1 MLALAIV
8 FLAAN
13 RGRRLASAAE
23 SSPWLPTAADQ
34 RGAVQHEISLPL
46 RGLTPGGIY
55 SISFSLSSPNEFVS
69 QNSAGPGSE
78 PKLVVAIRQGSRD
91 LAFKIL
97 HLGDPD
103 LYALVRLDSG
113 DAEVRLTPANPPPAG
128 FHYHLLVNHWAESA
142 RLAAEPNNSW
152 QQANPIE
159 LGTTVFGSGDLS
171 PYIPPDP
178 HSEGAPPQ
186 TNDDWFCFDFRET
199 NPKLVFFTLDLME
212 RDNIPVDVAVFRVEN
227 GKPVAYERG
236 ADPVTPPHEVQALPG
251 NKFTTRVL
259 NEAGRYYIRV
269 QARHPFYKL
278 RTAVYD
284 VPPYRDPRQAVQ
296 TAVDYIIRAGDS
308 WHANTPRKGG
318 VYDRVANV
326 HQETSLCVA
335 CHPTHFSQRAQ
346 LYALRNGYA
355 VTGRQQLQFLA
366 ERFYNNPRPF
376 YGYEAQGASW
386 ARVISAPAN
395 VLGRMAALLNI
406 YEKEVTGEHREKFFR
421 GISEYLKL
429 YYKDRDTLPPDESN
443 GNTPLVSTYEVA
455 WYAWVAAPELRPRLE
470 QLIAQGTFENGQI
483 KNVCDLCYQTLALAE
498 INREK
503 YAGKIRRNAERLLAL
518 QRPSGQWALDFQPE
532 APEAEFQTGHA
543 LWALAAAGY
552 PADHPQIAKGL
563 QYLLNRQQQFGGW
576 FDPLQSYENFR
587 TPFRETQMAVLALS
601 AFYKGPAP
609 AGGKAGDSGNA
620 RAAMARKRTSPTL
633 PPDHAG
639 AALEWMDSIWRLPSD
654 TDLQRV
660 ERAARSND
668 ALVRQQAAECLG
680 RLAYAPAVPL
690 LGSLL
695 GDESKMVQRTA
706 AWALRQIIS
715 RRREGAREVEEAL
728 SARNE
733 RIRWGATR
741 VFATHFSYVVDQ
753 VHPDPLL
760 ALLYDPSPVIRMQAI
775 KGLWQWWFWDA
786 RGESR
791 SRIEDAI
798 LSAMAEPQHPWVE
811 RNLREAAY
819 NIADE
824 NVRYLYNNW
833 VALLPKNALRDRAVR
848 GRLAVE
854 QELAEKFAR
863 VLETGGDRQKKIL
876 LAGLGQFPLRRA
888 DSYPLNA
895 QLVRKEEGLKYTRIG
910 NDIEQILFLG
920 RSADRMAQ
928 VLLPLI
934 QSSDPEMRRE
944 ATLAAYMVREIR
956 TKQSYGGSRRY
967 GWDDVV
973 RLAGFHEENRRKLA
987 LAVIERL
994 EDPDSSVRAIARDIY
1009 SDFTQDFD
1017 GPGRSRVEQ
1026 VLLRLLESSNPES
1039 RAAALWIIHDAP
1051 AFPPDSPILP
1061 LVRQAVLAGKQG
1073 VAAVA
1078 ALQACPSLFG
1088 DPQIVEAVR
1097 RAIESENPAM
1107 QRAGLELILRNQP
1120 KMQDPVLAAAFQKA
1134 VAATDSSR
1142 KRLLLDIIDAH
1153 REIAETEAGAGIV
1166 NLALRSGETSL
1177 AAAAVN
1183 LVKEERRLF
1192 RRRDTQTLLE
1202 RAIDDGKLSSTL
1214 RTSIAE
1220 LLGKTAASN
1229 SIPAAAPKT
1238 AVNLDYPYF
1247 RERVEPLLEARGP
1260 DGNACVDCHSTH
1272 TLFHLNRPRPGAPGE
1287 AQVRQNYESALKV
1300 AAPGEPESSLIL
1312 RKPTSDAA
1320 VEGVLG
1326 GGLSHG
1332 GGIRWPAGSWQYD
1345 TILNWIKGARSDQ
1358 KSAKLSN

>member
-1 MLALAIV
+1 MLALAIA

-13 RGRRLASAAE
+13 HGRRLASAAE
-23 SSPWLPTAADQ
+23 NSSWLPTVVDQ
-34 RGAVQHEISLPL
+34 RGAVQHEIGLPL

-55 SISFSLSSPNEFVS
+55 SISFSISSPNEFIA
-69 QNSAGPGSE
+69 QNSAGSGYE
-78 PKLVVAIRQGSRD
+78 AKLAVTIRQGGRD
-91 LAFKIL
+91 LAAKTL

-103 LYALVRLDSG
+103 LYTLVRLDSG
-113 DAEVRLTPANPPPAG
+113 DAEVKLSPENPPPAG
-128 FHYHLLVNHWAESA
+128 FHYHLLVNHWGESA
-142 RLAAEPNNSW
+142 RLAAEPNNTW
-152 QQANPIE
+152 QQANPME

-171 PYIPPDP
+171 PYIPPGP
-178 HSEGAPPQ
+178 HPEGAPPQ
-186 TNDDWFCFDFRET
+186 TNEDWFCFDFRET
-199 NPKLVFFTLDLME
+199 APKLVFFTLDLME

-236 ADPVTPPHEVQALPG
+236 ADPVSPPHEVQALPG

-259 NEAGRYYIRV
+259 NEPGRYYVRV

-395 VLGRMAALLNI
+395 VLGRMAALLDI

-421 GISEYLKL
+421 GVSEYLKL
-429 YYKDRDTLPPDESN
+429 YYKDRDSLPPDESN

-455 WYAWVAAPELRPRLE
+455 WYAWVAASELRPRLE
-470 QLIAQGTFENGQI
+470 QLIAEGSVENGQI

-503 YAGKIRRNAERLLAL
+503 YAGKIRRNAERLLSL

-552 PADHPQIAKGL
+552 PANHPQIAKGL
-563 QYLLNRQQQFGGW
+563 RYLLRRQQQFGGW

-609 AGGKAGDSGNA
+609 TGASGNA
-620 RAAMARKRTSPTL
+620 LPPAIARKGSNPT
-633 PPDHAG
+633 PPANRA
-639 AALEWMDSIWRLPSD
+639 AALEWMDSIWRLPPASD
-654 TDLQRV
+654 LKRV
-660 ERAARSND
+660 EQAAHSND
-668 ALVRQQAAECLG
+668 ALLRQQAAECFG
-680 RLAYAPAVPL
+680 RLAYTPAIPL
-690 LGSLL
+690 LKSLL
-695 GDESKMVQRTA
+695 GDENKMVQRTA
-706 AWALRQIIS
+706 AWALRQIIT
-715 RRREGAREVEEAL
+715 RRGEGARQVEEAL
-728 SARNE
+728 AARNE
-733 RIRWGATR
+733 RTRWGATR
-741 VFATHFSYVVDQ
+741 VFATHFSYVVDR
-753 VHPDPLL
+753 VHLDALL
-760 ALLYDPSPVIRMQAI
+760 ALLHDPSPVIRMQAI

-786 RGESR
+786 HGDSR

-811 RNLREAAY
+811 RNLREAVY

-833 VALLPKNALRDRAVR
+833 VALLPENTLRDRAVK
-848 GRLAVE
+848 GRLTVE
-854 QELAEKFAR
+854 QELAGKFAR
-863 VLETGGDRQKKIL
+863 VLETGSDRQKKIL
-876 LAGLGQFPLRRA
+876 LAGLGRFPLRRPE
-888 DSYPLNA
+888 SYQLNA
-895 QLVRKEEGLKYTRIG
+895 QRAGKEEGVKYTRIG

-920 RSADRMAQ
+920 QSADRFAQ
-928 VLLPLI
+928 VLLPLVE
-934 QSSDPEMRRE
+934 SPDPEMRRE
-944 ATLAAYMVREIR
+944 ATLAAYIVREIR
-956 TKQSYGGSRRY
+956 TRQSYGGSRRY

-987 LAVIERL
+987 LAVLQRL
-994 EDPDSSVRAIARDIY
+994 EDPDSSVQAIARDIY
-1009 SDFTQDFD
+1009 SDFSQDFD
-1017 GPGRSRVEQ
+1017 GPGRSRVEH
-1026 VLLRLLESSNPES
+1026 VLLRLLESSSPES
-1039 RAAALWIIHDAP
+1039 RGAALQVIHDAP
-1051 AFPPDSPILP
+1051 AFPPDSPIPP
-1061 LVRQAVLAGKQG
+1061 LVRQAVLEGKHG
-1073 VAAVA
+1073 AAAVA

-1088 DPQIVEAVR
+1088 DRQIVEAVR
-1097 RAIESENPAM
+1097 RAIESQSPAM

-1134 VAATDSSR
+1134 VLATDSSR

-1153 REIAETEAGAGIV
+1153 REIAETETGVGII

-1177 AAAAVN
+1177 AAVAVN
-1183 LVKEERRLF
+1183 IVRDEDRLF

-1202 RAIDDGKLSSTL
+1202 RAVDDGKLSSTL

-1229 SIPAAAPKT
+1229 STPTPAPKT
-1238 AVNLDYPYF
+1238 VVNLDYAYF

-1272 TLFHLNRPRPGAPGE
+1272 TLFRLNRPRPGALGE
-1287 AQVRQNYESALKV
+1287 AQIRQNYESALKV
-1300 AAPGEPESSLIL
+1300 AAPSEPESSLIL

-1345 TILNWIKGARSDQ
+1345 TILSWIKGARFDQ